1 MEYNKQVEKLMEELK
16 DKTDSESFDDEKEK
30 LLNVKKAMQLDTLK
44 EEVKNLELELKQLRA
59 DSNSNIARL
68 QSNLEYTR
76 LANQGLK
83 QDYDALQE
91 KFDKNLK
98 ASNNIN
104 AELKEDVDKLMD
116 KNSKLQILVDD
127 SAEEVANIKAQKDK
141 ETEQELQE
149 KETEI

>member
-30 LLNVKKAMQLDTLK
+30 LLNVKKAMQLDKLK
-44 EEVKNLELELKQLRA
+44 EEVKNLELELKQLKT

-68 QSNLEYTR
+68 QSNLEYAR

-127 SAEEVANIKAQKDK
+127 SVEEVANIKAQKDK
-141 ETEQELQE
+141 
-149 KETEI
+149 